1 MADAASEATRGSAI
15 KLGAESLGRVAAL
28 ATSLLIARGLGPEE
42 FGVFAFLSGVAVLLA
57 EFGDLG
63 LQGLASRAL
72 VAETVSLGAILRAK
86 LWLTGF
92 VLAASMAALGVL
104 AQGESPGRGLL
115 LVPLVLYYSFSGW
128 SELLGVALRAAGLR
142 GREALTILCFRL
154 TTLALVSATLFLA
167 ARGLRSLAW
176 ALAISPAPAILIG
189 AGFLRAA
196 RFGAAPAARP
206 LAVLR
211 EALPLAINGG
221 LSLLGL
227 RVEVLALTFF
237 AGERATGLFAA
248 ALKVVDSLILVP
260 AAITAGAMPALTRE
274 ALKGEGPVRQR
285 TAQTLA
291 LLGVPAA
298 LGLLLL
304 APEIV
309 GLLYGHAYAASA
321 EPLRLLA
328 PSLVAIFLNN
338 VLLNALLALGRAPLL
353 PRLTALRVALAI
365 GFALTFIPRFGIA
378 GAACGFTLSEIL
390 LTPVAALACAR
401 QDFAVPVGRALGLA
415 FAVSLPMGVA
425 LLVGRFGAL
434 TSIAL
439 GAGVYA
445 ATLFGVW
452 RLAPRALFADA
463 VALPEQGRA

>member
-42 FGVFAFLSGVAVLLA
+42 FGAFAFLSGVAVLLA

-72 VAETVSLGAILRAK
+72 VAESVSLGAILRAK

-92 VLAASMAALGVL
+92 VLAVSLAALGIL
-104 AQGESPGRGLL
+104 AQGEFRGRGWL
-115 LVPLVLYYSFSGW
+115 LVPLVLYYAFAGW

-167 ARGLRSLAW
+167 ARGLESLAW
-176 ALAISPAPAILIG
+176 ALAASPAPAILMG
-189 AGFLRAA
+189 AALLRAA
-196 RFGAAPAARP
+196 RFGAAPTPRA

-211 EALPLAINGG
+211 QALPLAINGG

-227 RVEVLALTFF
+227 RVEVLALTFL

-260 AAITAGAMPALTRE
+260 AAITAGAMPGLTRE

-304 APEIV
+304 APQIV
-309 GLLYGHAYAASA
+309 GLLYGSAYAASA

-338 VLLNALLALGRAPLL
+338 VMLNALLALGKAPLL
-353 PRLTALRVALAI
+353 PRLTALRVAFAI
-365 GFALTFIPRFGIA
+365 GFALAFVPRFGIA
-378 GAACGFTLSEIL
+378 GAACGFSLSELL
-390 LTPVAALACAR
+390 LTPIAALACSR
-401 QDFAVPVGRALGLA
+401 QGFAVPVGRALGLA
-415 FAVSLPMGVA
+415 LAVSLPMAVA
-425 LLVGRFGAL
+425 LLVARFGAL

-445 ATLFGVW
+445 ATLLGVW
-452 RLAPRALFADA
+452 RLAPRALLTDA
-463 VALPEQGRA
+463 VALPEQGHA